1 MKKESKTGFLVL
13 EKFRDI
19 EADVALHDT
28 MGESPVKGRGKSE
41 PVEESDIIASNTN
54 GLTESSLSP
63 TELGFIQQIIKN
75 TRFSIKPR
83 SVPLRDK
90 IKEPNLDSYLSIATI
105 STSLAFLPKDA
116 PQGAEFHFKPIR
128 RDGDK
133 YSLFTLD
140 NNYSI
145 EQMKEFFTNAILKAG
160 DALDLFEGESM
171 TQTERQNAQ
180 RIIVVNE
187 FGFPF
192 PMEREEIEQYLHDL
206 EYKMYNESK
215 LIDFW
220 ERTYLVFGT
229 YHCHRNIKN
238 SAVISLPYL
247 PKEEK
252 VEPIDNKQ
260 STYKEVLAN
269 KIINSKGNRFNFT
282 HDKFAP
288 AEKIEEILTPKDKIE
303 WLYYE
308 TNIGKVGVLVCF
320 DAIDSRM
327 LLRLARLQFSDKD
340 SEAQHFSLIIVPTF
354 SPNEEV
360 AECCELLSGI
370 LDTTVVYV
378 NAQYPSDDNEMVGAE
393 KFTMRNKHNASK
405 SGHGYFYKGQ
415 RVSDDKFTPIGWKLQ
430 SENLIDGV
438 EGGRNLWYSISCLIA
453 DRGAEKRDVTNLTRP
468 SSAFDLIFS
477 KIFESRRK

>member
-1 MKKESKTGFLVL
+1 MKKESKAGSLVRA
-13 EKFRDI
+13 KFRDADGGDELFDGAEKTPANEGAKPASI
-19 EADVALHDT
+19 DEAGKATADT
-28 MGESPVKGRGKSE
+28 K
-41 PVEESDIIASNTN
+41 
-54 GLTESSLSP
+54 GLTESSLSS

-90 IKEPNLDSYLSIATI
+90 IKDPNLDSHLSIATI

-128 RDGDK
+128 RDGDR

-145 EQMKEFFTNAILKAG
+145 EQMKEFFSSAILKAG
-160 DALDLFEGESM
+160 DALDSFERESIS
-171 TQTERQNAQ
+171 EIDRKNAQ
-180 RIIVVNE
+180 RMIVVNE

-192 PMEREEIEQYLHDL
+192 PMENHEIEQYLHDI
-206 EYKMYNESK
+206 EYKMYNESP
-215 LIDFW
+215 LLDFW

-238 SAVISLPYL
+238 SAVISLPYI

-252 VEPIDNKQ
+252 VEPIDSDG
-260 STYKEVLAN
+260 STYINALEG
-269 KIINSKGNRFNFT
+269 KIINSGGNRFNFT

-288 AEKIEEILTPKDKIE
+288 AEKIEEILIPKDKIE

-308 TNIGKVGVLVCF
+308 TNLGKVGVLVCF

-370 LDTTVVYV
+370 LDTTVIYV
-378 NAQYPSDDNEMVGAE
+378 NVQYPSDDSKMVGAE
-393 KFTMRNKHNASK
+393 KFTMRNKQTASK
-405 SGHGYFYKGQ
+405 FGHGYFYKGQ
-415 RVSDDKFTPIGWKLQ
+415 RVSGDKFLPIGWKIQ
-430 SENLIDGV
+430 AENLIDGV

-453 DRGAEKRDVTNLTRP
+453 DRGAEKRDVENLTKP
-468 SSAFDLIFS
+468 SDTFDLIFS